1 MEGERKLQLLINFK
15 IILYYMHDKNVSTR
29 QLGNVSR
36 PFYSIS
42 KHKRDWALMDQVK
55 YVREACPPGSG

>member
-1 MEGERKLQLLINFK
+1 
-15 IILYYMHDKNVSTR
+15 MHDKNVSTR

-42 KHKRDWALMDQVK
+42 KHKRDWALIDQVK